1 MTEESREKAKEFL
14 QSQIRRKMEERVATN
29 STNPR
34 KRRARDPASDKELF
48 DFLSDSESE
57 EEDVAQVSPP
67 NVSDAR
73 VEEALLSYWD
83 EPRISQNADPFIYWQ
98 QNENKHPEV
107 FLIAKAAFS
116 CPSGSVDSE
125 RLFSTAGNVINVRRT
140 RLNPENAEDQIF
152 LAKNLPFFQ
161 FRILIAVHPLYF
173 SLHVLT
179 LFSLCM
185 RYLPFY

>member
-1 MTEESREKAKEFL
+1 M
-14 QSQIRRKMEERVATN
+14 
-29 STNPR
+29 
-34 KRRARDPASDKELF
+34 
-48 DFLSDSESE
+48 
-57 EEDVAQVSPP
+57 AQVSPP
-67 NVSDAR
+67 TVSDAR

-152 LAKNLPFFQ
+152 LAKNLPLQMRPSGTHLYKRVCLSVGRSVRRSVPRFFN
-161 FRILIAVHPLYF
+161 RGN
-173 SLHVLT
+173 
-179 LFSLCM
+179 
-185 RYLPFY
+185 